1 MSRTRFRS
9 DPTTRRGSRAGD
21 EETSRANVVEGTRA
35 SMDFIRARANARDD
49 ERVVARAGRGRR
61 PRAGGVGGQRPRRR
75 GSIRRRDRLDRY
87 RLDRSIPIRS
97 IDTDS
102 IDRYR
107 FDRSIPI
114 RSTRC
119 NRIDI
124 RFGCRIRGG
133 VGAFSRALW
142 GASAEGVT
150 DEAARVSRTGE
161 RLILFDFSDRS
172 RCVSIVVDTRADEA
186 RGGDTGAGDGA
197 RTRGGGDGDDGG
209 DDGGGGGAC

>member
-1 MSRTRFRS
+1 MTRDGTATRCDYVLFSHFFLSLSRARRRETTSSARANDARRMSRTRFRS
-9 DPTTRRGSRAGD
+9 DPTTRRGSRAGH

-49 ERVVARAGRGRR
+49 DRVVARAGRGRR

-107 FDRSIPI
+107 LDRSIPI

-133 VGAFSRALW
+133 VGAFPAKTMGS
-142 GASAEGVT
+142 
-150 DEAARVSRTGE
+150 E
-161 RLILFDFSDRS
+161 RK
-172 RCVSIVVDTRADEA
+172 
-186 RGGDTGAGDGA
+186 G
-197 RTRGGGDGDDGG
+197 
-209 DDGGGGGAC
+209 